1 MSSAQTQRAE
11 SRTAA
16 AVQRR
21 RHVGRRPAL
30 LLGLAAL
37 AWLLGFFRFADDVAD
52 LQPAA
57 PERTTDAIVVLTGGS
72 ERLAAGF
79 DLLADQRAHKLFI
92 SGVYR
97 GVEVHELLQRSRA
110 LPGDLTC
117 CIVLGHTADDT
128 ESNAVE
134 TAAWMGEENYRSLR
148 LVTANYHMPRSL
160 IEFRRRLPEAEILP
174 FPVVPQNVHTGD
186 WWRWPGTALLMAGE
200 YNKYLAAWVRARLP
214 IG

>member
-1 MSSAQTQRAE
+1 MSSAETQPAQSRAV
-11 SRTAA
+11 AP
-16 AVQRR
+16 VQRR

-30 LLGLAAL
+30 LLALAAL
-37 AWLLGFFRFADDVAD
+37 AWLLGFVHFADDVAD
-52 LQPAA
+52 LQAA
-57 PERTTDAIVVLTGGS
+57 ALERTTDAIVVLTGGS

-134 TAAWMGEENYRSLR
+134 TAAWMGEENYHSLR

-160 IEFRRRLPEAEILP
+160 IEFRRRLPDAEILP

-214 IG
+214 VG